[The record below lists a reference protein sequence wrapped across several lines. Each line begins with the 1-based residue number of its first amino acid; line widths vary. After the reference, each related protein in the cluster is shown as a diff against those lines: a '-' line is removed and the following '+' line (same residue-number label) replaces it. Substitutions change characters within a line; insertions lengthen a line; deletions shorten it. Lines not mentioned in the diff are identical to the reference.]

1 MSPRRPWLIPFTP
14 LYNLVVATKRQFY
27 EWGWLKKRWLQAP
40 VISVGSISA
49 GGAGKTP
56 FVAMLA
62 QLLRGRG
69 YAVSILTRGYGRTS
83 QVVEQVEPYDDPYWH
98 GDEPV
103 LLAQR
108 SKVPV
113 FAGADRYEAG
123 MLAERADLKLNGR
136 VAVHLLDDGFQHLRL
151 GRNVD
156 IVLLTVE
163 DTEDVLLPAG
173 NLRESV
179 ATAGKA
185 QIIVVR
191 EEEEAKLRD
200 ELVELHGEG
209 REFATWVIRRSLVLL
224 DGEAQTFLPTMPLA
238 FCGIARPENFT
249 RMLTNARYEPIETM
263 AFADHH
269 PYRED
274 DMERLIERAMRVGAN
289 GFVTTEK
296 DAVKITPQLR
306 AQLSKI
312 GPLIVARLKVELVN
326 EKEAFG
332 QLVSLIGE
340 MDRRR
345 NRPPR

>member
-1 MSPRRPWLIPFTP
+1 MSTRRPWLIPLTP
-14 LYNLVVATKRQFY
+14 LYNLVLATKRQLY

-40 VISVGSISA
+40 VISIGSVSA

-83 QVVEQVEPYDDPYWH
+83 EVVEQVEPYDDPLWH

-123 MLAERADLKLNGR
+123 LLAQRAYLEANGR

-156 IVLLTVE
+156 IVLLTLE
-163 DTEDVLLPAG
+163 DVEDVLLPAG

-191 EEEEAKLRD
+191 EEEEAKLRE
-200 ELVELHGEG
+200 ELAELHGEG
-209 REFATWVIRRSLVLL
+209 GGFATWVIRRSLILL
-224 DGEAQTFLPTMPLA
+224 DGEAQTFLPTMPMA

-249 RMLTNARYEPIETM
+249 KMLTSARYEPIETM

-269 PYRED
+269 PYGEA
-274 DMERLIERAMRVGAN
+274 DMERLVERAVRVGAN

-296 DAVKITPQLR
+296 DAVKITPQMREHLG
-306 AQLSKI
+306 KI

-326 EKEAFG
+326 EKDAFG

>member
-200 ELVELHGEG
+200 ELELHGEG